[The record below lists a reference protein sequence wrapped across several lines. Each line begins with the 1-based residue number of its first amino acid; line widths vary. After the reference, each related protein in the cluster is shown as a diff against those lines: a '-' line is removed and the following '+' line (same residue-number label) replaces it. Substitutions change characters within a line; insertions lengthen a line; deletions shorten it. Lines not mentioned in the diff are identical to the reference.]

1 MFYQINNYLQ
11 CIIIFILSFVL
22 SCIFTKLLIYI
33 QNKNKVYIYQR
44 EEVDKLHYS
53 KEHTPSMGGISIFFS
68 SFISLLLVN
77 YKFIYDKKILAIIL
91 TFFAFFIIGLIDDL
105 LKAIIIK

>member
-53 KEHTPSMGGISIFFS
+53 KEHTLLWEELVFS
-68 SFISLLLVN
+68 LVHL
-77 YKFIYDKKILAIIL
+77 YRYY
-91 TFFAFFIIGLIDDL
+91 
-105 LKAIIIK
+105 